1 VGRHGARAAEILT
14 DRLWRISAR
23 TSASRKQTRNLPNDE
38 ASGSVPFNVSVARSA
53 MTTETAVL
61 ILLAAALHAGWNTL
75 IKINGDRVA
84 VMAIVTFAGSLLS
97 LAALPFVPSPDAS
110 SLPLLILSILIH
122 TGYHFFLPV
131 AYDHGEL
138 GQVYPI
144 ARGSAPIL
152 VTAGAILLAGEQV
165 SQVTAIGIY
174 CLAVGVM
181 ALTFDKGGIGRLNRR
196 AILFALATGVCIA
209 SYTVTDGLGARRA
222 ESALGFA
229 MWLTIGDGVLTFLI
243 ALLWKKREMWRIA
256 KSNMTVGIAGGAMQV
271 GAYWIVIWALT
282 VAPMGMVSALRE
294 TSVLFAALISTFVL
308 KEGFG
313 VWRFVSASLVTLGLI
328 LNRAK
333 D

>member
-1 VGRHGARAAEILT
+1 MTI
-14 DRLWRISAR
+14 
-23 TSASRKQTRNLPNDE
+23 E
-38 ASGSVPFNVSVARSA
+38 A
-53 MTTETAVL
+53 TVL
-61 ILLAAALHAGWNTL
+61 ILLAAVLHAGWNTL

-97 LAALPFVPSPDAS
+97 VVALPFVASPDAS
-110 SLPLLILSILIH
+110 SLPLLILTILIH

-131 AYDHGEL
+131 AYDHGDL

-165 SQVTAIGIY
+165 SQMTAIGIF
-174 CLAVGVM
+174 CLAIGVM
-181 ALTFDKGGIGRLNRR
+181 ALTFDKGNNITRLNRR
-196 AILFALATGVCIA
+196 AVFFALATGVCIA

-229 MWLTIGDGVLTFLI
+229 VWLTIGDGVLTFLI

-256 KSNMTVGIAGGAMQV
+256 KSNLTVGIAGGAMQI
-271 GAYWIVIWALT
+271 GAYWIIVWALT

-313 VWRFVSASLVTLGLI
+313 VWRFISASLVTLGLVI
-328 LNRAK
+328 TREKN
-333 D
+333 